1 MNAIGADAI
10 VAAVDWE
17 TGEDERHLA
26 LTDDG
31 WALALYRYRAAGGG
45 ARPFPVVI
53 GHGFAGSRYLF
64 DCHADYS
71 PARALAARGYDTWLV
86 DLPGR
91 NDSWPEG
98 GPRRDLHVY
107 PLVADW
113 LDERSATPG

>member
-10 VAAVDWE
+10 GAAVGWE

-26 LTDDG
+26 LTDG

-71 PARALAARGYDTWLV
+71 LARALAARGYDTWLV